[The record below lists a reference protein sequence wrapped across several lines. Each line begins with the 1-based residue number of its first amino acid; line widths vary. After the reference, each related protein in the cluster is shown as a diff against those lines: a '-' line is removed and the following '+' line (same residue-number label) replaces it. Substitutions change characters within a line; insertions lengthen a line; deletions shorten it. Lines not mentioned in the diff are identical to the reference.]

1 MTTLMTSSTQY
12 LSLDD
17 ARLAQHAR
25 SDPQAF
31 AELYRRHMRSIYRYH
46 LAHTG
51 NAGDAE
57 DLTSQ
62 TFMAAL
68 EGMRSF
74 RGGGP
79 YITWLIGIASRK
91 RALFFRGKKTQIP
104 LDAVL
109 HIPAPS
115 LPTEK
120 AAARRLQMDQLFA
133 ALKTIS
139 QDRAEAIILC
149 FLKLYDGQR
158 EYLPSHSETGTISVL
173 EKGALELVSAQ
184 MGRNEVL
191 TGSIEAIGDRIRI
204 RFVSE
209 SITDDPRMIAS
220 SRTFDLESDT
230 LRYEMGMHTTR
241 VERLTPHLKNS
252 LQRVK

>member
-31 AELYRRHMRSIYRYH
+31 AELYRRHIRSIYRYH

-149 FLKLYDGQR
+149 FF
-158 EYLPSHSETGTISVL
+158 SELSTAEAGLVLRKSEAAVRMLISRGL
-173 EKGALELVSAQ
+173 HDLRTRTSLALE
-184 MGRNEVL
+184 
-191 TGSIEAIGDRIRI
+191 
-204 RFVSE
+204 
-209 SITDDPRMIAS
+209 
-220 SRTFDLESDT
+220 
-230 LRYEMGMHTTR
+230 
-241 VERLTPHLKNS
+241 VEDE
-252 LQRVK
+252 

>member
-1 MTTLMTSSTQY
+1 MTTLMTSLTQY
-12 LSLDD
+12 FSLDD
-17 ARLAQHAR
+17 TRLAQHAR

-31 AELYRRHMRSIYRYH
+31 AELYRRHVRSIYRYH

-68 EGMRSF
+68 EGIRSF
-74 RGGGP
+74 RGNGP

-91 RALFFRGKKTQIP
+91 RALFFRGKKPQIP
-104 LDAVL
+104 LDSIL

-120 AAARRLQMDQLFA
+120 VAARRLEMDQLFA

-139 QDRAEAIILC
+139 PDRAEAIILC
-149 FLKLYDGQR
+149 FFSELSAAEAGIVLGKRDAAVRKL
-158 EYLPSHSETGTISVL
+158 ISRGL
-173 EKGALELVSAQ
+173 HDLRTRTSFALEV
-184 MGRNEVL
+184 
-191 TGSIEAIGDRIRI
+191 D
-204 RFVSE
+204 
-209 SITDDPRMIAS
+209 
-220 SRTFDLESDT
+220 
-230 LRYEMGMHTTR
+230 YE
-241 VERLTPHLKNS
+241 
-252 LQRVK
+252 